1 MSNVLYCNAMCN
13 ICDENLTWISPEELP
28 QPLQKPALLTSPCVR
43 LLWLQLILVL
53 NIFGLLNY
61 SLSFTSFIV
70 EAMYSILKA
79 DAIFAIW
86 MKTATKSLLFYK
98 LDETNK
104 K

>member
-1 MSNVLYCNAMCN
+1 MSCTVSIKMQCAIL
-13 ICDENLTWISPEELP
+13 DENITWISSEALP
-28 QPLQKPALLTSPCVR
+28 QPLQQPALLTSPCVR

-86 MKTATKSLLFYK
+86 MKTATKRLLLYK